1 MLAMFLICFQLSY
14 FFKNVFYYFFE
25 EQYINKITFYRFI
38 KFEKK
43 KLSSL
48 MLKEKKWRKSMITKR
63 ENKSPE

>member
-43 KLSSL
+43 ETIIVNAKRKK
-48 MLKEKKWRKSMITKR
+48 MEKVNDHKTRK
-63 ENKSPE
+63 